1 VSDQISKPTAKLSKA
16 QIQRGIIAL
25 GGVFVSLFLAVIIPN
40 DSARAVFI
48 WLFIG
53 FLVAYIWISKANK
66 KALEAQ
72 GGDSAL
78 ARMKTMLVIDHL
90 AGLDD
95 YQLQRAGTVMIVP
108 EGIVFGIS
116 KTEQKL
122 VVWDKIEHVEAG
134 SEEQLRSRV
143 TLSRVLLTGVFALAL
158 KKERKQKFY
167 LSIETVDGVGLWK
180 INSSGKDNRAMQ
192 EKAISFASKCNSQ
205 VKAAGKKSAPNKSV
219 TSDDVIV
226 QIEKLSELME
236 KKIISKSEFE
246 AKKKE
251 LLGRL

>member
-1 VSDQISKPTAKLSKA
+1 VSDQISKPAAKLSKA
-16 QIQRGIIAL
+16 QTQRGVFTL
-25 GGVFVSLFLAVIIPN
+25 GGVFVSLFLAIIIPN
-40 DSARAVFI
+40 DSARGVFI
-48 WLFIG
+48 WLFLG
-53 FLVAYIWISKANK
+53 FLIGYIVISKANK
-66 KALEAQ
+66 KILDAQ

-90 AGLDD
+90 AGLEG
-95 YQLQRAGTVMIVP
+95 YELQRAGTVMIVP

-116 KTEQKL
+116 KAEQKL
-122 VVWDKIEHVEAG
+122 VGWDKIEHVEAG

-167 LSIETVDGVGLWK
+167 LSIETIDGVGLWK

-205 VKAAGKKSAPNKSV
+205 VKSKRKKSLPNKPV
-219 TSDDVIV
+219 ASDDVLS
-226 QIEKLSELME
+226 QIEKLSQLLE
-236 KKIISKSEFE
+236 KKIISKAEFE